1 MRRREFNALLVGI
14 VVSSIAR
21 PLKARAQRR
30 MARVGILVL
39 GGPVAAKDLI
49 ISSELARLGYV
60 DGRNITYEIRAADD
74 DLSRLAPLAREL
86 VAAKPDV
93 LIGASSSVAEAL
105 AAATR
110 DIPIVM
116 TVIGDPIAVGVTS
129 SMSRPS
135 RNVTG
140 FTASSPTLAAKRLE
154 LLHQLIPGL
163 NKVAYLTMPTS
174 PMNVTFKQQVRNAAD
189 VLGISLIS
197 VPITTDASVTDGFA
211 LVDREKAQAVLVES
225 HESNV
230 RLGAHIIDECLVR
243 DLPAI
248 HTWSFEVRAGAL
260 MSYGPATIEN
270 FAGAARYVDRILK
283 GAKVAELPFEEPT
296 EIKFAINLRTARS
309 IKLTIPATLLARANE
324 VIE

>member
-1 MRRREFNALLVGI
+1 MRRREFNALLAGFAAL
-14 VVSSIAR
+14 SICR
-21 PLKARAQRR
+21 PPKARAQRR

-60 DGRNITYEIRAADD
+60 DGRNISYEIRAADD
-74 DLSRLAPLAREL
+74 DLSRLALLAREL

-93 LIGASSSVAEAL
+93 LIGASSPLAVAL
-105 AAATR
+105 AQATSE
-110 DIPIVM
+110 IPIVM
-116 TVIGDPIAVGVTS
+116 TVIGDPIAVGVTKS
-129 SMSRPS
+129 ISRPS

-140 FTASSPTLAAKRLE
+140 FTLSSPTLAAKRLE

-163 NKVAYLTMPTS
+163 RKVAYLTMPAS
-174 PMNVTFKQQVRNAAD
+174 PMDATFEQQVRNAAE
-189 VLGISLIS
+189 VLGVTLIP
-197 VPITTDASVTDGFA
+197 VPITTNESVTNGFGV
-211 LVDREKAQAVLVES
+211 VDRERVQAVLVES
-225 HESNV
+225 NPTNV

-248 HTWSFEVRAGAL
+248 HTWTFEVRAGAL
-260 MSYGPATIEN
+260 MSYGPAVLEN
-270 FAGAARYVDRILK
+270 HAGVARYIDRILK

-296 EIKFAINLRTARS
+296 EIKLAINLRTARS
-309 IKLTIPATLLARANE
+309 IKLTIPPTLLARATE

>member
-1 MRRREFNALLVGI
+1 MRRREFNALAAGLAA
-14 VVSSIAR
+14 SLMAR
-21 PLKARAQRR
+21 PFTAHAQRR

-49 ISSELARLGYV
+49 IFSELARLGYV
-60 DGRNITYEIRAADD
+60 DGRNIIYEIRAADD

-93 LIGASSSVAEAL
+93 LIGASSPLAEAL

-116 TVIGDPIAVGVTS
+116 TVIGDPIAVGVTKS
-129 SMSRPS
+129 ISRPS

-140 FTASSPTLAAKRLE
+140 FTLSSPTLAAKRLE
-154 LLHQLIPGL
+154 LLHELVPGL

-174 PMNVTFKQQVRNAAD
+174 PMYVTFEQHVRNAAD
-189 VLGISLIS
+189 VLGITLIP
-197 VPITTDASVTDGFA
+197 VPITTNESVTDGFGR
-211 LVDREKAQAVLVES
+211 VDSEKVQAVLVES
-225 HESNV
+225 NPTNV

-243 DLPAI
+243 DLPTI

-260 MSYGPATIEN
+260 MSYGPAVLEN
-270 FAGAARYVDRILK
+270 HVGVARYVDRILK

-309 IKLTIPATLLARANE
+309 IKITIPATLLARANE